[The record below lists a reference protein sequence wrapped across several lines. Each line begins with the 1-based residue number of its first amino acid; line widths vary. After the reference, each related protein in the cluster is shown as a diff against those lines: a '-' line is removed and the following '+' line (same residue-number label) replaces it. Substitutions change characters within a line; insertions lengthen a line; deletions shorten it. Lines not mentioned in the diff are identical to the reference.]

1 MKYVDKIAYTFSA
14 KIWQHNSSSG
24 WFFVSLPAGI
34 SEEIRANLRWQ
45 EEGWGRMKAIARIND
60 HSWNTSI
67 WYDKKEGAYLLP
79 LKSSVRS
86 EVGLFAGDLVSVE
99 INI

>member
-1 MKYVDKIAYTFSA
+1 MLDKITYTFSA
-14 KIWQHNSSSG
+14 RIWQHNSSSG

-45 EEGWGRMKAIARIND
+45 EEGWGRMKATARIND

-79 LKSSVRS
+79 IKQEVRRINLLKQS
-86 EVGLFAGDLVSVE
+86 DLVDVA
-99 INI
+99 IYV